1 MSFVWL
7 IAGKLSEIAAIRL
20 IRHETRRLFSDT
32 PSWLRRCAS
41 WTSPGFPAFSEQGTG
56 TFAATRSCPK
66 VRVH

>member
-7 IAGKLSEIAAIRL
+7 IAGKLSEIAAKGL

-32 PSWLRRCAS
+32 PSWLRVAAS

-56 TFAATRSCPK
+56 TLSATHSCPK